1 MKRKRSKFVA
11 VVVMAA
17 LILTMVMPMTTEAAK
32 KKPKIKTVELRVN
45 GQKVNGKTITVK
57 QGSKT
62 KIKVVVKPGN
72 AKKSVKWGK
81 LSKKAKKIA
90 YIKGSTIKA
99 GKKNGK
105 VKLTVKVN
113 GKRYWLKVKVVK
125 TLPKPSTPSTPSKPV
140 SPSSPSNPSKPVT
153 PSNPSTGKTYTV
165 TWRGIN
171 GKVHSA
177 NYTEGTPVNADSI
190 KDTTVSAW
198 KKSTGWYTAPN
209 GGTRVTNFKVTGTI
223 TLYGQ
228 SVEKNPM
235 VDWNP
240 TFVQGTATNL
250 ASDKV
255 YDNDG
260 IETYQEVYDKC
271 YGFKDAWVQC
281 QCGKTFQ
288 FKVKDHKGNVI
299 VVDNFLYDWTKGRAY
314 ILTSGVKN
322 THDIKSDYFFINIT
336 EAVYSVTSIGE
347 HGCTAQFKNCGTIMY
362 DGSISADYK
371 L

>member
-140 SPSSPSNPSKPVT
+140 SPSNPSTPST

-165 TWRGIN
+165 TWQGI
-171 GKVHSA
+171 GGRVQRA
-177 NYTEGTPVNADSI
+177 TYAEGTTINADSI
-190 KDTTVSAW
+190 KDTTVQSW

-209 GGTRVTNFKVTGTI
+209 GGTRVTTFKVSETT

-228 SVEKNPM
+228 CVAKDPM

-240 TFVQGTATNL
+240 TFVQGNVTLL
-250 ASDKV
+250 ASDEV

-260 IETYQEVYDKC
+260 IKTYNEIVNSYMTE
-271 YGFKDAWVQC
+271 GWVEC
-281 QCGKTFQ
+281 GCGKVCQ
-288 FKVKDHKGNVI
+288 FKVRDHKGNTI
-299 VVDNFLYDWTKGRAY
+299 VVDKFLYSQGTNGCYVLTNAVKSSKTVSSDWAFLDITSAVDKVS
-314 ILTSGVKN
+314 LTSCGCGNIYN
-322 THDIKSDYFFINIT
+322 TRSLTYNG
-336 EAVYSVTSIGE
+336 SVN
-347 HGCTAQFKNCGTIMY
+347 ALYNR
-362 DGSISADYK
+362 
-371 L
+371 